1 MPKKRLKSIP
11 RFRTE
16 AEERQFWV
24 THDTVDYIDWSKAK
38 RAVFPN
44 LRPSTETI
52 SLRLPAPLLADL
64 KTLANERDVP
74 YQSLLK
80 VYLAEQVRQEQAAAG
95 QHNPRLQLTG
105 RPPYAPQLKRRPLAV
120 HKNHPCLENQP
131 TLASARC
138 AGTAQRNR
146 RWWPIWRRASLRTTT
161 APHHDRWSRYVST
174 QWASRGTGSSSK
186 PERMRNCGKSMPCCA
201 NSGLSVVGI

>member
-11 RFRTE
+11 RFRTD
-16 AEERQFWV
+16 AEERQFWI

-80 VYLAEQVRQEQAAAG
+80 VYLAEQVRHEQAAGG
-95 QHNPRLQLTG
+95 QHNPRLPLTARG
-105 RPPYAPQLKRRPLAV
+105 LGGPGPSRSPKGSRARRTP
-120 HKNHPCLENQP
+120 
-131 TLASARC
+131 
-138 AGTAQRNR
+138 
-146 RWWPIWRRASLRTTT
+146 
-161 APHHDRWSRYVST
+161 
-174 QWASRGTGSSSK
+174 RG
-186 PERMRNCGKSMPCCA
+186 
-201 NSGLSVVGI
+201 

>member
-1 MPKKRLKSIP
+1 MPKKRLKPIP
-11 RFRTE
+11 HFQTE
-16 AEERQFWV
+16 EEEREFWAR
-24 THDTVDYIDWSKAK
+24 HDTMDYIDWSKAK

-80 VYLAEQVRQEQAAAG
+80 VFLAEQVRQEQSAAG

-105 RPPYAPQLKRRPLAV
+105 RKRGGRGRSTSPRDGR
-120 HKNHPCLENQP
+120 
-131 TLASARC
+131 T
-138 AGTAQRNR
+138 R
-146 RWWPIWRRASLRTTT
+146 RTPRS
-161 APHHDRWSRYVST
+161 
-174 QWASRGTGSSSK
+174 
-186 PERMRNCGKSMPCCA
+186 
-201 NSGLSVVGI
+201 